1 MSSTHS
7 SPRGWDSIPPES
19 AQTLPPS
26 PNWQR
31 YSHRR
36 PPKSGRFEASS
47 TLASSVRRV
56 RSSERP
62 CCPLAMR
69 PNWPRRYHLPAWEIE
84 GVRSRLRGGAY
95 LGHDPADRLQQ
106 RLDVERTGYLTFD
119 QLRRVVRLKLRVKTS
134 DVSNEDLANLS
145 YMLDFEDCGMVRVD
159 DFVSFVLAEKQ
170 VLWRPTT
177 ETMKSKSLSSLAT
190 TQTSFGQTRGSRG
203 SRGRSSSRKSGDSRS
218 PSPTASTF
226 RPEELARLRAQ
237 LLSRSGSPTLRG
249 RLNVLGPLVPQEL
262 SFEEDV
268 QRCCQSGNLGRL
280 RVLLARGPRGQKP
293 LSAELGCKCA
303 HLAVHL
309 GDEEICDLL
318 LRAQVDPRCRAQSG
332 ATLLMRAALYGHKG
346 IVKNLLTNWRANPLD
361 VDEKGR
367 NALHLACCSNLV
379 TLQLLAEHSPRA
391 IHATD
396 KLGRGCF
403 YYALANCKPDEQFRI
418 LQYLLYK
425 RCDPNCPDHDAHNAL
440 WYALEAGNSEA
451 VSLLLCAGADVD
463 MSLLSHHGLGT
474 SNPSNPC
481 GCFEC
486 VARSPRDV
494 TLGTDPDPRS

>member
-1 MSSTHS
+1 
-7 SPRGWDSIPPES
+7 
-19 AQTLPPS
+19 
-26 PNWQR
+26 
-31 YSHRR
+31 
-36 PPKSGRFEASS
+36 
-47 TLASSVRRV
+47 
-56 RSSERP
+56 
-62 CCPLAMR
+62 
-69 PNWPRRYHLPAWEIE
+69 
-84 GVRSRLRGGAY
+84 
-95 LGHDPADRLQQ
+95 
-106 RLDVERTGYLTFD
+106 
-119 QLRRVVRLKLRVKTS
+119 
-134 DVSNEDLANLS
+134 
-145 YMLDFEDCGMVRVD
+145 MVRVD

>member
-7 SPRGWDSIPPES
+7 SPRGWDVIPPES
-19 AQTLPPS
+19 AQTVPPS

-31 YSHRR
+31 YSHRKV
-36 PPKSGRFEASS
+36 PKNGRFETSS
-47 TLASSVRRV
+47 TFASSVRRV

-69 PNWPRRYHLPAWEIE
+69 SNWSRRYHIPAWEIE
-84 GVRSRLRGGAY
+84 GIRSRLRGGAY
-95 LGHDPADRLQQ
+95 LGHDPTDRLQQ

-145 YMLDFEDCGMVRVD
+145 YMLDFEDCGMIRVD
-159 DFVSFVLAEKQ
+159 DFVAFVLAEKQ
-170 VLWRPTT
+170 VLWRPATDPKT
-177 ETMKSKSLSSLAT
+177 KSLSSLAT
-190 TQTSFGQTRGSRG
+190 TAKTASSLGT
-203 SRGRSSSRKSGDSRS
+203 RGRSESRNRESRS
-218 PSPTASTF
+218 VSPTSTL
-226 RPEELARLRAQ
+226 RPEELARTLSP
-237 LLSRSGSPTLRG
+237 LSLSRSGSPSLRA
-249 RLNVLGPLVPQEL
+249 RLNILGPMAREL

-268 QRCCQSGNLGRL
+268 QKCCQSGNLGRL
-280 RVLLARGPRGQKP
+280 RALLADKGHKP
-293 LSAELGCKCA
+293 LSWELGCKCA

-309 GDEEICDLL
+309 GDEEITDLL

-367 NALHLACCSNLV
+367 SALHLACCSDLAS
-379 TLQLLAEHSPRA
+379 LQLLAEHSPKA
-391 IHATD
+391 IHLRD

-403 YYALANCKPDEQFRI
+403 YYALANRKPEEQFRI

-425 RCDPNCPDHDAHNAL
+425 RCDPNSPDHDARNAL
-440 WYALEAGNSEA
+440 WYALEAQNYEA

-463 MSLLSHHGLGT
+463 MSLLGHGLGNN
-474 SNPSNPC
+474 NPSNP

-486 VARSPRDV
+486 VARSPREV
-494 TLGTDPDPRS
+494 ISRTDPDPRS